1 MKYWLGFLAAIALFL
16 LAGLGFALSGI
27 YSVAASESDGDLKSW
42 LFSTVMRRSVIAHA
56 GQADANFRPTETQ
69 IRDGFRL
76 YNETCIYCHG
86 APGHDPSEIGKGL
99 NPEPPYLPDRAER
112 WTNAELFWIIKNGI
126 KMTGMPSFGVTHKDS
141 EIWNLV
147 AFVQTLPKLTEEQYK
162 QMEQ

>member
-1 MKYWLGFLAAIALFL
+1 MKYWLGFLTAMAVFTIAAI
-16 LAGLGFALSGI
+16 GLGLSGI
-27 YSVAASESDGDLKSW
+27 YSVAANQPDTDLKGW
-42 LFSTVMRRSVIAHA
+42 LLSTMMRRSVVAHA
-56 GQADANFRPTETQ
+56 DQPDKNFRPTETQ
-69 IRDGFRL
+69 VRDGFRL

-86 APGHDPSEIGKGL
+86 APGHDPSDIGKGL

-112 WTNAELFWIIKNGI
+112 WTNAELFWIIKNGV

-147 AFVQTLPKLTEEQYK
+147 AFVQRLPKMTDEQFK